1 MISLPRGLILALGAL
16 FSAYHVVLGFHD
28 LKESTHTI
36 PVLAAMV
43 LYALATLI
51 SLWPASPVSMQRWLG
66 ALNVAVTLA
75 VCLLVTGQLDRT
87 IENSYATWHVAAIG
101 TLLTITAVR
110 RQFLLAWIGTAV
122 LTLQTLFWAG
132 PAALATMGVIGSV
145 VWVAIAQ
152 MVSRALDKASRD
164 ARQFAHA
171 EREAAEWQAGQEA
184 HFYERQLR
192 LVQTSRVAV
201 PMLQR
206 IALSGGELTE
216 EERRECFT
224 LEGALRDEI
233 RGRRLLND
241 AVREQIMIARR
252 NGTSVQ
258 LLDDG
263 GIDGLDE
270 PELERVLNRLAEV
283 LRGVR
288 TDRLIIRTAP
298 AHSDAAVTVVGLTTV
313 GDGHAST
320 LSDDHDD
327 EVDIWEEIPRSSADV
342 LSNTDA

>member
-1 MISLPRGLILALGAL
+1 
-16 FSAYHVVLGFHD
+16 
-28 LKESTHTI
+28 
-36 PVLAAMV
+36 
-43 LYALATLI
+43 
-51 SLWPASPVSMQRWLG
+51 
-66 ALNVAVTLA
+66 
-75 VCLLVTGQLDRT
+75 
-87 IENSYATWHVAAIG
+87 
-101 TLLTITAVR
+101 
-110 RQFLLAWIGTAV
+110 
-122 LTLQTLFWAG
+122 
-132 PAALATMGVIGSV
+132 
-145 VWVAIAQ
+145 
-152 MVSRALDKASRD
+152 
-164 ARQFAHA
+164 
-171 EREAAEWQAGQEA
+171 
-184 HFYERQLR
+184 
-192 LVQTSRVAV
+192 
-201 PMLQR
+201 MLQR

-270 PELERVLNRLAEV
+270 AELERVLNRLAEV

-298 AHSDAAVTVVGLTTV
+298 AHSSAAVTVVGLTTV

-327 EVDIWEEIPRSSADV
+327 EVDLWEEIPRSSADV
-342 LSNTDA
+342 LSGTGA